1 MILVFI
7 VALAIGIA
15 VGYFSSSFIAGIIV
29 FLISLGYL
37 SMKWNEA
44 GATINM
50 ATQDKRDKAILNE
63 LKKMNQDKDKQ

>member
-7 VALAIGIA
+7 IALAFGIA
-15 VGYFSSSFIAGIIV
+15 VWYFFKSFIGAIV
-29 FLISLGYL
+29 VFFIALGYL
-37 SMKWNEA
+37 AMKWNEA

-63 LKKMNQDKDKQ
+63 LKKMNQDKDNK